1 MAEDLVERIAKQL
14 APGAFAGEFSSKNA
28 QGAEQARARSLS
40 RKVIAAMREP
50 TQAMREAAMH
60 ADYRRGFHDDDYAE
74 TFQIMI
80 DAALAEAT
88 GQDALK

>member
-1 MAEDLVERIAKQL
+1 MAEDLVGRIAKEI
-14 APGAFAGEFSSKNA
+14 APGAFAGAFSSENA
-28 QGAEQARARSLS
+28 RGAEQARARSLS

-50 TQAMREAAMH
+50 TEAMREAAMH

-80 DAALAEAT
+80 DAALAEST
-88 GQDALK
+88 PEGAL